1 MANTVLRDH
10 NFNKVF
16 KMPVNTGT
24 TISAG
29 ELVKDNGSDQAVA
42 VSSSGDTVIGVV
54 LDGIDENN
62 DSKFDQYITLANEA
76 VIEASAINDFSFGDA
91 ALYNGTGMIS
101 SGTTDVLSTGQTN
114 SYIKAVEPI
123 SAGNT
128 GKFLVDTTI

>member
-10 NFNKVF
+10 NYNKVF

-29 ELVKDNGSDQAVA
+29 ELVKDNSDQAVA
-42 VSSSGDTVIGVV
+42 VSSTSDTVIGVV
-54 LDGIDENN
+54 VDGIDKDN
-62 DSKFDQYITLANEA
+62 DSKFDQYVTLATEA
-76 VIEASAINDFSFGDA
+76 VIEASAINDFSFGNA

-101 SGTTDVLSTGQTN
+101 SGTADVYTSAQTN
-114 SYIKAVEPI
+114 SYIKAVEPV
-123 SAGNT
+123 SAGDT